1 MFLAQNIAESK
12 ELLQWIDAKL
22 YGLEYEIDEGERSK
36 VAMGCFHVALEHCRA
51 ILLLVE
57 HKLYTSADALRRLIL
72 EALIRGEWFF
82 RCATEEELKKF
93 KESKDSRNKKDGLDL
108 SLWKLVRTIEETLGD
123 RGGIRS
129 EIINDQLQ
137 MMHDFVHTG
146 YYQLKKQFSGND
158 IESTYTEDEV
168 KELLTFIYNFALIAT
183 GLMAE
188 VRGGSAILNSLR
200 AVDKWFSALVMPPP
214 GLAWAG

>member
-1 MFLAQNIAESK
+1 MSLAQNIAESK

-82 RCATEEELKKF
+82 RCATDKDLKKF
-93 KESKDSRNKKDGLDL
+93 EESKDSRNKKDGLDL
-108 SLWKLVRTIEETLGD
+108 SLWKLVRAIEETLGD
-123 RGGIRS
+123 RDGIRS

-146 YYQLKKQFSGND
+146 YHQLEKQFSGND

-168 KELLTFIYNFALIAT
+168 KELLTFIYNFALIST

-188 VRGGSAILNSLR
+188 VADNTKLR
-200 AVDKWFSALVMPPP
+200 DETATIIH
-214 GLAWAG
+214 GRNR